1 MKRETVKSF
10 FGKTLI
16 FQILFFV
23 AALFL
28 TIYFFPRE
36 EKFRYHFQ
44 EGKPW
49 KYGLLTASFRLSYL
63 QKSRTDKKRT
73 RQHSTTISTFLC
85 RKRIDRETTDSKI
98 STSVQKRLERPITS
112 SSL

>member
-36 EKFRYHFQ
+36 EN
-44 EGKPW
+44 
-49 KYGLLTASFRLSYL
+49 SVIIS
-63 QKSRTDKKRT
+63 KKENPGNT
-73 RQHSTTISTFLC
+73 
-85 RKRIDRETTDSKI
+85 
-98 STSVQKRLERPITS
+98 VY
-112 SSL
+112 

>member
-49 KYGLLTASFRLSYL
+49 KYGLLTASFDFPIYKNFNLSMSKTHRSGNN
-63 QKSRTDKKRT
+63 KSQNFNKRT
-73 RQHSTTISTFLC
+73 KTT
-85 RKRIDRETTDSKI
+85 
-98 STSVQKRLERPITS
+98 
-112 SSL
+112 

>member
-49 KYGLLTASFRLSYL
+49 KYGLLTASFDFPIY
-63 QKSRTDKKRT
+63 KSQEQIKKRT

-98 STSVQKRLERPITS
+98 STSI
-112 SSL
+112 

>member
-49 KYGLLTASFRLSYL
+49 KYGLLTASFDFPIY
-63 QKSRTDKKRT
+63 KSQEQIKKE
-73 RQHSTTISTFLC
+73 Q
-85 RKRIDRETTDSKI
+85 DSI

>member
-49 KYGLLTASFRLSYL
+49 KYGLLTASFDFPIY
-63 QKSRTDKKRT
+63 KSQTKKLVCYIQT
-73 RQHSTTISTFLC
+73 SFSIWLTLILLFL
-85 RKRIDRETTDSKI
+85 
-98 STSVQKRLERPITS
+98 P
-112 SSL
+112 

>member
-49 KYGLLTASFRLSYL
+49 K
-63 QKSRTDKKRT
+63 
-73 RQHSTTISTFLC
+73 
-85 RKRIDRETTDSKI
+85 
-98 STSVQKRLERPITS
+98 
-112 SSL
+112 